1 MSVKAVEREVHLSQR
16 RLAQQLMP
24 VLGDQRAV
32 GRDVDLEPLLMADIQ
47 QLVDLRMKQRLSL
60 HMQINV
66 TRMRLDLIQ
75 SSRKV
80 LHFNEVG
87 LALRRRTERAG
98 QITNAR
104 DFYVNFLKRLQDVIP
119 NPMSMIVWR
128 FASLFACQSFTSYH
142 RLAFTATAINAI
154 GCRSI

>member
-1 MSVKAVEREVHLSQR
+1 MLLRIPHKREDVPQISFTVRGADMSIKAVEREVHLSQR

-24 VLGDQRAV
+24 VLRDQRAV

-66 TRMRLDLIQ
+66 TRVRLDLIQ

-104 DFYVNFLKRLQDVIP
+104 DFYVNFLKLLQDVIP
-119 NPMSMIVWR
+119 NPMSMIV
-128 FASLFACQSFTSYH
+128 
-142 RLAFTATAINAI
+142 
-154 GCRSI
+154 